1 MQHVLA
7 WGMRGRD
14 FFFKQGIQLRFSFAG
29 EYDLARG
36 CLL

>member
-14 FFFKQGIQLRFSFAG
+14 FLFTQGIQRRSGFAG

-36 CLL
+36 CPL